1 MERVGLTPED
11 IKAKN
16 IAFYEIMISNREKYI
31 KKLKRRDISI
41 KRYFKLSILLL
52 VFSLLYLLYALCI
65 QDKSEAH
72 YIILALTF
80 LNAIL
85 SFRKLK
91 INDSISS
98 IESTQYEINKFHKLI
113 EQEK

>member
-31 KKLKRRDISI
+31 KKMKRRDISI

-52 VFSLLYLLYALCI
+52 VCSLLYLLYALCI